1 MTKSEHAAMADKLI
15 QEFLKKGGTIT
26 QVPPI
31 SVKIINGAS

>member
-31 SVKIINGAS
+31 PVKIINRAS

>member
-26 QVPPI
+26 QVPPVPI
-31 SVKIINGAS
+31 KNNNRAS